1 MDSPICPGLHHSL
14 LPPWDWS
21 QAAVFI
27 YHTVFKKKNKTK
39 LILLFIGMKCSSIT
53 IKQWP
58 PIFLAPGLGFM
69 EDNSSTD
76 QERGQDF
83 RMIQVRYTDSELYLL
98 LFHQLHFRSSGTRS
112 QRLETPAINYISTQ
126 TRNSKFQNTR
136 EKIVLCTI
144 KNIPKCLMLFKN
156 WPLQGRQ

>member
-1 MDSPICPGLHHSL
+1 
-14 LPPWDWS
+14 
-21 QAAVFI
+21 
-27 YHTVFKKKNKTK
+27 
-39 LILLFIGMKCSSIT
+39 MKCSSIT

-126 TRNSKFQNTR
+126 TRNSKFQNTW

-156 WPLQGRQ
+156 